1 MPTKL
6 YLLPLNGGAFNCL
19 PAREISLDDEKILCN
34 NVIMPWGFNPHSVR
48 LWVIGNEF
56 GALCA
61 VWADCEQDALD
72 EAVDANFLDSLQV
85 DADAFAQ
92 MTEDEQDGFARL
104 GNASEPFDLAN
115 VWIQPS
121 RLSEK
126 EDCQLLC
133 ALSYASGAGQ
143 TTLYS

>member
-1 MPTKL
+1 
-6 YLLPLNGGAFNCL
+6 
-19 PAREISLDDEKILCN
+19 
-34 NVIMPWGFNPHSVR
+34 MPWGFNPHSVR

-85 DADAFAQ
+85 DEAEFAQ
-92 MTEDEQDGFARL
+92 MPEDEQDEFARL
-104 GNASEPFDLAN
+104 GNAGEPFDLSN
-115 VWIQPS
+115 VWIQTV

-133 ALSYASGAGQ
+133 ALSYASGACQ